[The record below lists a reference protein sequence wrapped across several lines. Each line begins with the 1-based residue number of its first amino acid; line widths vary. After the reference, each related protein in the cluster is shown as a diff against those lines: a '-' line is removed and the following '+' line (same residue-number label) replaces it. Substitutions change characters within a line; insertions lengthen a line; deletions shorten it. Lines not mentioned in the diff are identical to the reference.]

1 MPEFKSVSTIL
12 DTTYTVGDVI
22 GKGTISDITVEEKWG
37 GHLVVTVWAR
47 PTTLISASET
57 TAVIIPYHAVEVLV
71 K

>member
-1 MPEFKSVSTIL
+1 MTSYRSVSTIL

-22 GKGTISDITVEEKWG
+22 GKGTISDITIEECWG
-37 GHLVVTVWAR
+37 DNLAVTVWAR
-47 PTTLISASET
+47 PTTPLNASEI